1 MSWLDESGRH
11 EGYLVAVL
19 ADGGEP
25 APEPGARK
33 PWWSYNGADGPR
45 AIGVKGACV
54 CGWRGAEAHPI
65 HRGDDEAT
73 EGYEA
78 PTGPYADWDEH
89 VTLTEGLVPYD
100 VEQMLAALERRI
112 AELSERRPL
121 TALRVASRIEKAAP
135 GYSLGA
141 VRAAR
146 SGLVSWEAVGQAFG
160 TSRQAAHERF
170 ARHLKN

>member
-1 MSWLDESGRH
+1 M
-11 EGYLVAVL
+11 
-19 ADGGEP
+19 
-25 APEPGARK
+25 
-33 PWWSYNGADGPR
+33 
-45 AIGVKGACV
+45 
-54 CGWRGAEAHPI
+54 
-65 HRGDDEAT
+65 
-73 EGYEA
+73 
-78 PTGPYADWDEH
+78 
-89 VTLTEGLVPYD
+89 
-100 VEQMLAALERRI
+100 
-112 AELSERRPL
+112 RPL